1 MIFDKT
7 IARIFQFLLV
17 VFFTIT
23 ASSAVL
29 GFLKWYS
36 PILEIGFT
44 ALSTIGILF
53 ILWKRPTNQEDTE
66 DSKFPVWLSA
76 LLFGC
81 GFLILCA
88 LILYPVLRW
97 PTSHAGDWFPW
108 DAGLYHFPKAVELY
122 RSGSIWDLSIAYSD
136 YPFGYESLL
145 SFGLLLT
152 GDLSLFG
159 PIHVLIVLFFI
170 SGFWLLARR
179 ITKLDGGLL
188 LLLIVLIILSDTFF
202 QFMNLWRI
210 FTQDIY
216 TVGKNDIFVAASVLS
231 VLWYFYKVQDDFKDG
246 ILGFALASSL
256 AASIKPNTLYV
267 LFPLWF
273 FLIIRN
279 YREQLHSLVSHALL
293 VIPGLLWLVRNLI
306 VLGAPASADATR
318 LSAWSIASNLT
329 NPYFYQNIPKNLL
342 LAAGLVLLEILLAV
356 KNKKAHFW
364 NAILAVVLLVA
375 FISTPVTAYFGDTN
389 TIPDINWRFGEALLA
404 FLSILVLNDLLLLG
418 RTCKLKM
425 VLSKNIAILLACLTV
440 TGSAF
445 FIYWQRETM
454 QTVPQN
460 AIILHDQF
468 PKSVGVKGY
477 YSAYD
482 YVQKNVQHSVVWVE
496 NGLPFYLYDAEF
508 TNTIS
513 RENLADYVVGFNKD
527 WFGNG
532 YQDYPDLIKE
542 LQEDAAY
549 EVVYEDGEGV
559 VLKQK

>member
-1 MIFDKT
+1 MTIDKV
-7 IARIFQFLLV
+7 ILRIFQFLLA
-17 VFFTIT
+17 FFFAIT

-29 GFLKWYS
+29 GFLKCYS
-36 PILEIGFT
+36 SILEISFT
-44 ALSTIGILF
+44 VLLTTGILF
-53 ILWKRPTNQEDTE
+53 FLWKEPTDKDDAIQSE
-66 DSKFPVWLSA
+66 FPVWLSV
-76 LLFGC
+76 LLFSC

-108 DAGLYHFPKAVELY
+108 DAGLYHFPKAVELF
-122 RSGSIWDLSIAYSD
+122 RSGSIWDLTIAYAD

-145 SFGLLLT
+145 SFGLVLT
-152 GDLSLFG
+152 GDLTLFG
-159 PIHVLIVLFFI
+159 PMHAMIVLFFI
-170 SGFWLLARR
+170 SGFWLLACR

-188 LLLIVLIILSDTFF
+188 LLLIVFIILSDKFF
-202 QFMNLWRI
+202 QFMNLWRV
-210 FTQDIY
+210 FTLDIY
-216 TVGKNDIFVAASVLS
+216 TVGKNDILVAASLLAT
-231 VLWYFYKVQDDFKDG
+231 LWYFYELQDRFESG

-267 LFPLWF
+267 LFPLWL
-273 FLIIRN
+273 FLIMRN
-279 YREQLHSLVSHALL
+279 YREQFHSLVFHALL

-318 LSAWSIASNLT
+318 LSAWSIAANLT
-329 NPYFYQNIPKNLL
+329 NPYFYQNIPKNLWL
-342 LAAGLVLLEILLAV
+342 VAGLVLLEILLAV
-356 KNKKAHFW
+356 KNRKAHFW
-364 NAILAVVLLVA
+364 NAIISVVLLIA

-404 FLSILVLNDLLLLG
+404 FLAILVLNDLFLLG
-418 RTCKLKM
+418 RTLKLKIAP
-425 VLSKNIAILLACLTV
+425 SKSTAILLACLTV
-440 TGSAF
+440 SGSTA
-445 FIYWQRETM
+445 FIYWQREM
-454 QTVPQN
+454 VQAVPQN

-468 PKSVGVKGY
+468 SEAVGVKGY

-482 YVQKNVQHSVVWVE
+482 YVQKNVHHSVVWVE

-542 LQEDAAY
+542 LLGDPAY
-549 EVVYEDGEGV
+549 KVVYEDGEGV